1 MFKRKE
7 HDTNMRLC
15 EAPVR
20 PARPGPGVNLGILRI
35 GRGGLN
41 CSPLGS
47 MADNPGTMQTNIE
60 ASLGCLKKKTSD
72 VKSQGSGNASCFKK
86 ASDVKPQG
94 TRNAMEDIPET
105 KEDIDVPP
113 AYFFHSD
120 YSVSREGSRL
130 LHQSQNMPFYQPEVL
145 MWPIIYPGIQ
155 MQQQQHH
162 MNVFDN
168 HLFPM
173 NSEGFYPAEHKI
185 HYMPY
190 KMFPQ
195 GYPHELQF
203 QEFQYFVVID
213 FEATCEK
220 DKILHPQEIIEFPSV
235 LVNSCTGCQEAS
247 FQTYVRPVHHQLL
260 TDFCKELTGIQQ
272 IQVAHQ
278 ENIRKLRDMV
288 IDNAMHTF
296 KESNFLSTKVGFGGG
311 PSLRSTRRSRG
322 SGGVIAANL
331 WTKVGKQVDKGV
343 SLSEALLLH
352 DKWLEDKGIKHK
364 NFAVVT
370 WSDWDC
376 RVMLETECRF
386 KGIRK
391 PHYFNQWINL
401 KVPFQEVFGG
411 VRCNLKEAV
420 QLAGLAWEGRAHCGL
435 DDARNTARLL
445 SVLMRQGFRLS
456 ITNSL
461 TQHSIERPNP
471 SSTTQ
476 ILKPKEKIS
485 GQTPLQYQPSMEA
498 MKERAIY
505 CFCGVKSSKC
515 VVRKPGP
522 TQGRYFFG
530 CGNWT
535 GSAACDY
542 FVWEET
548 KKSIDLTSVQKLRI
562 SPVLHGAVISGS
574 NKA

>member
-1 MFKRKE
+1 MIDEEDK
-7 HDTNMRLC
+7 
-15 EAPVR
+15 
-20 PARPGPGVNLGILRI
+20 
-35 GRGGLN
+35 
-41 CSPLGS
+41 
-47 MADNPGTMQTNIE
+47 GTMQTNIE

-86 ASDVKPQG
+86 ASDVKSQG
-94 TRNAMEDIPET
+94 SGNAMEDFPET
-105 KEDIDVPP
+105 KEDINVPP
-113 AYFFHSD
+113 ANFFYSD
-120 YSVSREGSRL
+120 YSVNREGSRPV
-130 LHQSQNMPFYQPEVL
+130 HQSQNRPFYQPEVL

-155 MQQQQHH
+155 MQQQHH

-168 HLFPM
+168 HFFPM

-190 KMFPQ
+190 NMFPQ

-235 LVNSCTGCQEAS
+235 LVNSSTGCQEAS

-260 TDFCKELTGIQQ
+260 TDFCKELTGIEQ
-272 IQVAHQ
+272 I
-278 ENIRKLRDMV
+278 
-288 IDNAMHTF
+288 
-296 KESNFLSTKVGFGGG
+296 
-311 PSLRSTRRSRG
+311 
-322 SGGVIAANL
+322 
-331 WTKVGKQVDKGV
+331 QVDKGV

-352 DKWLEDKGIKHK
+352 DKWLEDEGIKHK

-420 QLAGLAWEGRAHCGL
+420 QRAGLAWEGRAHCGL

-461 TQHSIERPNP
+461 TQHSIERPDRRIDP
-471 SSTTQ
+471 ATTQ
-476 ILKPKEKIS
+476 ILKPKEKMA
-485 GQTPLQYQPSMEA
+485 GQALQYLSITNSLTQHSIERPDRRIDPATTQILKPKEKMAGQALQYQPSIEA

-505 CFCGVKSSKC
+505 CFCGVKSIKC

-535 GSAACDY
+535 GSAVCDF

-548 KKSIDLTSVQKLRI
+548 KKSSDLTSVQKLRI
-562 SPVLHGAVISGS
+562 SPVLHGAVIRGS

>member
-1 MFKRKE
+1 MIDEEDK
-7 HDTNMRLC
+7 
-15 EAPVR
+15 
-20 PARPGPGVNLGILRI
+20 
-35 GRGGLN
+35 
-41 CSPLGS
+41 
-47 MADNPGTMQTNIE
+47 GTMQTNIE

-272 IQVAHQ
+272 I
-278 ENIRKLRDMV
+278 
-288 IDNAMHTF
+288 
-296 KESNFLSTKVGFGGG
+296 
-311 PSLRSTRRSRG
+311 
-322 SGGVIAANL
+322 
-331 WTKVGKQVDKGV
+331 QVDKGV